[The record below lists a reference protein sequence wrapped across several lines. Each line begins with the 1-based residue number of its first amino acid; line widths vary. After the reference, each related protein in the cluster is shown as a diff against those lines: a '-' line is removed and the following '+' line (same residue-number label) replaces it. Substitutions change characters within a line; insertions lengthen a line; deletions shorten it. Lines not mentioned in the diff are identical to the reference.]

1 MSINVEMCVQISR
14 EKRKISNQSR
24 KGKTMS
30 CIEASLKLSDSL
42 TENLEKYPKLEV
54 SGRSGETL
62 DEEVAELGELAKHEI
77 SWRAGET

>member
-1 MSINVEMCVQISR
+1 
-14 EKRKISNQSR
+14 
-24 KGKTMS
+24 MS